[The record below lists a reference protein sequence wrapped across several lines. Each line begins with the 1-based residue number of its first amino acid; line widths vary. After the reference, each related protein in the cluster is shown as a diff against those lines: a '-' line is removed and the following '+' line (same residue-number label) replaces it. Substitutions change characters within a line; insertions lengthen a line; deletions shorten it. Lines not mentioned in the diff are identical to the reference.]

1 MPAQLWKK
9 LSRGRVQ
16 CRLCG
21 RFCVIAPGERG
32 FCGVRAN
39 DGKGALHSLVEDGIG
54 AINLDPVEKKPLYH
68 YLPAT
73 RTLSFGTPG
82 CNFAC
87 AFCQN
92 SALAHGPRESGR
104 ADTRR
109 VTPDD
114 LIEEARRAGAA
125 SVSFTYNEPTVF
137 FELMLK
143 TADRAL
149 EAGLGSV
156 LVSNG
161 FQSPQCLAA
170 LRGRIRAANIDLK
183 SFRDAFYREHC
194 RARLAPVLA
203 NLRRMREF
211 GWWLE
216 VTTLLVPG
224 CNDGPEEVRDIARFL
239 ARDLGGDVP
248 WHISRFHPAFRMKDR
263 SPTTL
268 GALEAAAGIGRE
280 EGVRFVYLGNVPG
293 HPLESTFCPRC
304 GRRLI
309 ARRGYA
315 VDFAE
320 GGPFA
325 GRCGCGERI
334 PGVWRAA

>member
-1 MPAQLWKK
+1 
-9 LSRGRVQ
+9 
-16 CRLCG
+16 
-21 RFCVIAPGERG
+21 
-32 FCGVRAN
+32 VRAN
-39 DGKGALHSLVEDGIG
+39 DGSGALHSLAADGV
-54 AINLDPVEKKPLYH
+54 AALNLDPVEKKPLYH

-82 CNFAC
+82 CTFAC

-92 SALAHGPRESGR
+92 ADLAHGPRENGR
-104 ADTRR
+104 THARR
-109 VTPDD
+109 TAPAA
-114 LIEEARRAGAA
+114 LIDAALRAGAA

-137 FELMLK
+137 FEFMID

-149 EAGLGSV
+149 DAGLGSV

-203 NLRRMREF
+203 NLGRMREF

-224 CNDGPEEVRDIARFL
+224 CNDSPEELRDIARFL
-239 ARDLGGDVP
+239 ALELGPEVP
-248 WHISRFHPAFRMKDR
+248 WHVSRFHPAFRMKDK
-263 SPTTL
+263 SPTPL
-268 GALEAAAGIGRE
+268 AALEAAARIGRE

-293 HPLESTFCPRC
+293 HSLESTFCPRC
-304 GRRLI
+304 GRLLI

-315 VDFAE
+315 VDFA
-320 GGPFA
+320 GDVGFA
-325 GRCGCGERI
+325 GHCGCGERI
-334 PGVWRAA
+334 PGVWRTA